1 MNVVKND
8 FDNFEMPLLNDNDV
22 SISLNGNQVGEL
34 LNLEI
39 ETNELGN
46 DNPSLMEFFYNVNNY
61 LMKNVGN
68 LYFNSSLN
76 LATTTVEI
84 HLDNEEF
91 ITQVIEKIQYIFS
104 LHQHDIKKE
113 ISKNSNKTNAIL
125 KMA

>member
-1 MNVVKND
+1 MNLVKKD
-8 FDNFEMPLLNDNDV
+8 FDNFEMLLLNDNDV
-22 SISLNGNQVGEL
+22 TIGINGNQVSDL
-34 LNLEI
+34 LTI
-39 ETNELGN
+39 SIDTNNIGN
-46 DNPSLMEFFYNVNNY
+46 DNPLLMEFYFDANNY